1 MVGETMEI
9 NIANIE
15 KECST
20 LKKNIDSFYDNVLA
34 VYNELN
40 WVKGYWDDYHA
51 RLFFTNVNSEKMKV
65 VNTYNELKSVSN
77 IYESMVERYKSIG
90 NKIQVNLEE
99 KDNVLAKFNNFYDKV
114 NELIS
119 LYNGLNLRFCVGTSV
134 ANRLYRQK
142 QDLLKIK
149 ASLNVY
155 KERVKTTFETLEEI
169 ERDINYKISN
179 TSIEEIEEANISEFM

>member
-9 NIANIE
+9 NVANIE

-20 LKKNIDSFYDNVLA
+20 LKKNIDSFYDNVLTI
-34 VYNELN
+34 YNELN

-119 LYNGLNLRFCVGTSV
+119 LYNGLNLRFCAGTSV

>member
-40 WVKGYWDDYHA
+40 WVRGYWDDYLA
-51 RLFFTNVNSEKMKV
+51 RLFFTSVNSEKTKV
-65 VNTYNELKSVSN
+65 VNTYNELESMCN
-77 IYESMVERYKSIG
+77 IYQSIVERYKSIG
-90 NKIQVNLEE
+90 NKIHVNLEE
-99 KDNVLAKFNNFYDKV
+99 KDNVLAKFNNFYDK
-114 NELIS
+114 IS
-119 LYNGLNLRFCVGTSV
+119 EIISSYNNLNLGFCAGTSI
-134 ANRLYRQK
+134 ANRLNRQK

-155 KERVKTTFETLEEI
+155 KEKVKSTFEKIEEI
-169 ERDINYKISN
+169 ERDINYEITN
-179 TSIEEIEEANISEFM
+179 TSIEEIEEADINEFM

>member
-1 MVGETMEI
+1 MVGEAMEI
-9 NIANIE
+9 NVGNIE

-119 LYNGLNLRFCVGTSV
+119 LYNGLNLRFCAGTSV

>member
-1 MVGETMEI
+1 MVGEAMEI
-9 NIANIE
+9 NVGNIE

-20 LKKNIDSFYDNVLA
+20 LKKNIDSFYDNVLTI
-34 VYNELN
+34 YNELN

-51 RLFFTNVNSEKMKV
+51 RIFFTNVNSEKMKV
-65 VNTYNELKSVSN
+65 VNTYNELKSICN
-77 IYESMVERYKSIG
+77 IYESIVERYKSIG

-99 KDNVLAKFNNFYDKV
+99 KDNVLSKFNNFYDKV

-119 LYNGLNLRFCVGTSV
+119 LYNDLNLGFCASSSI

-169 ERDINYKISN
+169 ERDINYKITN
-179 TSIEEIEEANISEFM
+179 TSIEEIEEADINEFM

>member
-1 MVGETMEI
+1 MVGEAMEI
-9 NIANIE
+9 NVGNIE

-20 LKKNIDSFYDNVLA
+20 LKKNIDSFYDNVLTI
-34 VYNELN
+34 YNELN

-51 RLFFTNVNSEKMKV
+51 RIFFTNVNSEKMKV

-77 IYESMVERYKSIG
+77 IYEFMVERYKSIG
-90 NKIQVNLEE
+90 NKIQVNLEV

-119 LYNGLNLRFCVGTSV
+119 SYNGLNLGFCAGSSI
-134 ANRLYRQK
+134 ANRLHRQK
-142 QDLLKIK
+142 RDLLKIK

-155 KERVKTTFETLEEI
+155 KEKVKSTFEKIEEI
-169 ERDINYKISN
+169 ESDINYKISN
-179 TSIEEIEEANISEFM
+179 TSIEEIKEANISEFM

>member
-20 LKKNIDSFYDNVLA
+20 LKKNIDSFYDNVLTI
-34 VYNELN
+34 YNELN

-119 LYNGLNLRFCVGTSV
+119 SYNNLNLGFCAGSSI

-142 QDLLKIK
+142 QDLLKVK

>member
-1 MVGETMEI
+1 MVGEAMEI
-9 NIANIE
+9 NIGNIE

-119 LYNGLNLRFCVGTSV
+119 LYNGLNLRFCAGTSV

>member
-1 MVGETMEI
+1 MVGEAMEI
-9 NIANIE
+9 NVGNIE

-20 LKKNIDSFYDNVLA
+20 LKKNIDSFYDNVLTI
-34 VYNELN
+34 YNELN

-77 IYESMVERYKSIG
+77 IYVSMVERYKSIG

-119 LYNGLNLRFCVGTSV
+119 SYNNLNLGFCAGNSI

-142 QDLLKIK
+142 QDLLKVK